1 MAKIKKYKPYLE
13 IFPVVLIL
21 SFVFLV
27 GIFGAFIQSLGYFP
41 IIGMKELSFKFY
53 VDIFKNTTFLKSL
66 GFTLYITLVSSA
78 VSVILG
84 LIISRTIV
92 ELESSLNLRKRRIDI
107 FYKIP
112 IVVPHITVALFAITF
127 LSDSGIIARILY
139 ALGFKNSQYFFS
151 KLLFSSNGLGIIL
164 AYIWKETPYVLL
176 STIAILRKIS
186 IKHEMAARNL
196 GASKIYAFNKVTVP
210 MLLPTI
216 SSTFTIIF
224 AFSFGSYEIP
234 MLLGSTVPKTLPVQA
249 FIEYQNPMLTD
260 RPSAMAMNMIIIFFC
275 LVFVLLFNY
284 AIKYI
289 ILGKNIKNSK

>member
-53 VDIFKNTTFLKSL
+53 MNIFKNANFLKSL
-66 GFTLYITLVSSA
+66 AFTLYITLASSV

-84 LIISRTIV
+84 LLISRSIV
-92 ELESSLNLRKRRIDI
+92 EFESGLNLKKNRIDI

-127 LSDSGIIARILY
+127 LSDSGIISRILY
-139 ALGFKNSQYFFS
+139 TIGFKNSQELFS
-151 KLLFSSNGLGIIL
+151 NLLFSPNGLGIVL
-164 AYIWKETPYVLL
+164 SYIWKETPYVLL
-176 STIAILRKIS
+176 STLAILRKIS
-186 IKHEMAARNL
+186 VKHEMVARNL
-196 GASKIYAFNKVTVP
+196 GASKISAFCKITIP

-234 MLLGSTVPKTLPVQA
+234 ILLGSTVPKALPVQA

-284 AIKYI
+284 VIKYI
-289 ILGKNIKNSK
+289 ILGRNIKNLK